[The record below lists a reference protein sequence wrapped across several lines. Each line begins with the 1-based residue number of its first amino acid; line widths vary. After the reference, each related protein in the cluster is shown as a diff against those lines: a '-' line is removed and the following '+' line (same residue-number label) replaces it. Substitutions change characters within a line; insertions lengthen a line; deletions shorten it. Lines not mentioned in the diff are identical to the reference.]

1 MRKLLFKP
9 TFRSLALASTAG
21 TLLLAGC
28 APQPVPPGQQTH
40 LVAAKPEVQ
49 PPAIVSAPLP
59 PPQPQQLVHISSYQ
73 APDLSGPA
81 ANVRARYEATQ
92 NPNLRGYVNAVM
104 VYTYEPGEVYKV
116 DASPGFVTTIEL
128 EPGEHLIS
136 MAAGDTMRW
145 KLGNTLTGVGP
156 KKRVVILLK
165 PIAPNLQTNIVI
177 TTSQRVYFLDAS
189 SYPGHSYQS
198 GISWSYPNDQFR
210 ELQAQAKQTT
220 QDQNADIGMNMNLS
234 DLNFDYRLN
243 MENGPRPDWFPT
255 QVFDDGVKTFIRF
268 PNNLGTTDAPPLFIL
283 ERGNRVSLVNYQVK
297 GDYYIV
303 DRLFSQAEL
312 RFGEKPQ
319 TIVKITRLGNTS
331 AQASN

>member
-1 MRKLLFKP
+1 MKSMVILP
-9 TFRSLALASTAG
+9 TFAIG

-28 APQPVPPGQQTH
+28 ATPPPTAAQETH
-40 LVAAKPEVQ
+40 LVAAKPEIE

-59 PPQPQQLVHISSYQ
+59 PPPPQQLVHINDYQ

-81 ANVRARYEATQ
+81 ANIRARYNATQ

-128 EPGEHLIS
+128 QPGEHLIS

-145 KLGNTLTGVGP
+145 ILGNTLMGSGP
-156 KKRVVILLK
+156 DKRVVILLK
-165 PIAPNLQTNIVI
+165 PISPNLQTNIVI
-177 TTSQRVYFLDAS
+177 TTNKRVYFLDAS

-198 GISWSYPNDQFR
+198 GISWSYPNDEFR
-210 ELQAQAKQTT
+210 ALQREAVQKTHH
-220 QDQNADIGMNMNLS
+220 QNANIGMNMNLA
-234 DLNFDYRLN
+234 DLNFDYRIN
-243 MENGPRPDWFPT
+243 MVNGPHPRWFPT

-268 PNNLGTTDAPPLFIL
+268 PDDLGTTDAPPLFIL

-303 DRLFSQAEL
+303 DRLFSVAEL
-312 RFGEKPQ
+312 RYGEKPQ
-319 TIVKITRLGNTS
+319 TIVKITRLGDTATVAAN
-331 AQASN
+331 